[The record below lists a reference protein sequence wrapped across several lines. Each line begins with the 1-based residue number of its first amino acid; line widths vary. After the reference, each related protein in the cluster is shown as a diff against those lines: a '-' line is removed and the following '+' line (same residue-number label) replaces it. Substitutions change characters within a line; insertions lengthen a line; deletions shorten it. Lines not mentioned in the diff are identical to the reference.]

1 MNPNSSIY
9 RGLMKR
15 GKRFMKL
22 PLNLGRRSFLDN
34 SWPFDERCEV
44 FAPMMCCHVVEV
56 MRRRCMNK
64 VEKRKG
70 AGWGI
75 QGTG

>member
-34 SWPFDERCEV
+34 SWPFDEGWLDEIEERGIDLGKLGCGRKKAGKLVKFVGEV
-44 FAPMMCCHVVEV
+44 
-56 MRRRCMNK
+56 
-64 VEKRKG
+64 
-70 AGWGI
+70 
-75 QGTG
+75 